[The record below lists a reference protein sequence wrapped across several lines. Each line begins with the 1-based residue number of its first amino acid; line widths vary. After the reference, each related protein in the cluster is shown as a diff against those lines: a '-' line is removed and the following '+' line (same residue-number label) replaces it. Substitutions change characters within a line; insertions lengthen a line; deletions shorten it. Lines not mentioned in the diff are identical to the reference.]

1 MVFLRLAFA
10 NLLRH
15 RTRSLLTLTGIATSV
30 AVLFSIMSFNKGFS
44 RGLARELD
52 RTGIHFMVVPSGCPH
67 EVASLVLH
75 GAVIPKFLDISIL
88 DRIKEVEGLDFATPL
103 YVTQVPNPARGRVDL
118 VYGVETS
125 RLSALKPAWKVDGSF
140 PAERNEIM
148 VGAEVASHDGLNAG
162 DLLTYG
168 GTEFRISGIVRKTG
182 GQDDAFVYMDI
193 GAVQALMKKDKGAT
207 AIGVRLTDPSLVQK
221 ATDEL
226 AQRVPGIQI
235 VTMGQV
241 MNSIANLAAS
251 AKVLSLSVAF
261 VAVLVS
267 AVGVMNTMLMSV
279 FERTPEIGMLR
290 AIGASRQDIFRI
302 IIKEGLLLSLAGGL
316 SGIAAATA
324 GSGLIDSVVRRM
336 VPYVPG
342 GDMVVF
348 DPWIAAASL
357 IFVFIFGALS
367 AVYPSVKASRI
378 SPIEAIRG

>member
-15 RTRSLLTLTGIATSV
+15 RTRSLLTLAGIATSV

-88 DRIKEVEGLDFATPL
+88 DKIKEVEGLDFATPL

-140 PAERNEIM
+140 PAEGNEIM
-148 VGAEVASHDGLNAG
+148 VGAEVASHDGLKAG
-162 DLLTYG
+162 DFLTYG
-168 GTEFRISGIVRKTG
+168 GTEFRIAGIVRKTG

-193 GAVQALMKKDKGAT
+193 GAVQSLMKKDKGAT
-207 AIGVRLTDPSLVQK
+207 AIGVRLTDPSLLQK

-302 IIKEGLLLSLAGGL
+302 IVKEGLLLSLAGGV

-348 DPWIAAASL
+348 DPWIAAGSL
-357 IFVFIFGALS
+357 LFVFIFGALS